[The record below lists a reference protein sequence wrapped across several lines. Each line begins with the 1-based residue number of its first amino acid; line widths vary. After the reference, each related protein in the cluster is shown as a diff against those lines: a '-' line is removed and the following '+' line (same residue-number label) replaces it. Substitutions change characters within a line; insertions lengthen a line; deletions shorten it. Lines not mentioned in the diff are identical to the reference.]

1 MHNQNRTP
9 DDHNALETAT
19 EPRETVPAVPGV
31 PEPVVEATDSATR
44 PWDITVSRL
53 LEQAA
58 IMCVEHGVDVDS
70 FMNGAWSAY
79 VESRPG
85 MRAQLE
91 EAQLREHLD
100 GLRKLGR
107 VASA

>member
-9 DDHNALETAT
+9 AAENALHTTT
-19 EPRETVPAVPGV
+19 EPAEAVT
-31 PEPVVEATDSATR
+31 EPIAPSGR
-44 PWDITVSRL
+44 SWDITVSRL

-58 IMCVEHGVDVDS
+58 LMCVQHGVDVDS

-91 EAQLREHLD
+91 EAHLREHLD
-100 GLRKLGR
+100 WLRRLGR
-107 VASA
+107 VAAA

>member
-1 MHNQNRTP
+1 VQNQNNTAAGIELDTASEP
-9 DDHNALETAT
+9 HESAPGAAPASDDAA
-19 EPRETVPAVPGV
+19 A
-31 PEPVVEATDSATR
+31 R
-44 PWDITVSRL
+44 PWDIVVSRL

-91 EAQLREHLD
+91 ETQLREHLTE
-100 GLRKLGR
+100 LRKLGR
-107 VASA
+107 VGAA

>member
-1 MHNQNRTP
+1 VHNQNRTP
-9 DDHNALETAT
+9 AQDAPDTSN
-19 EPRETVPAVPGV
+19 EPREAIAEAVAETADAG
-31 PEPVVEATDSATR
+31 R

-100 GLRKLGR
+100 GLRKAGR
-107 VASA
+107 VAAA